1 MKKLI
6 TMLSVLIIALLLL
19 PTTLSAQTSEQQSSE
34 SLNALNRY
42 LQYVQAGQ
50 VDQVVSLV
58 QDTRF
63 PSSSLHTEY
72 SKLFDDSNQKLIS
85 YEITNVVSSTRT
97 QAMYLTKLT
106 FLNGSIQQVPFELRY
121 DNGWKVWITP
131 ETLEDNLYKQL
142 TAPTTKF
149 SLSDNNNSTYA
160 VSNLI
165 SWNFSGR
172 SEGYYFYSIN
182 SVNFTKTSNEKV
194 YLNLQQWVDN
204 NKGGVPDIEY
214 AIIEQSWMGDVIWG
228 TVTGTGTYNSKTK
241 TLTMTGIDQDVS
253 NGKLRFKIR
262 VTNTDSTHSGSGY
275 AYIE

>member
-1 MKKLI
+1 MKQLK
-6 TMLSVLIIALLLL
+6 TMLFVLIIALMLL
-19 PTTLSAQTSEQQSSE
+19 PTTLSAQKSEQPSSE
-34 SLNALNRY
+34 SFYALTRY
-42 LQYVQAGQ
+42 LQNVQAGQ
-50 VDQVVSLV
+50 VDQVISLV

-63 PSSSLHTEY
+63 PSSSLYTEY

-85 YEITNVVSSTRT
+85 YEITNVLSSSST

-131 ETLEDNLYKQL
+131 ETLEGNLYKQL
-142 TAPTTKF
+142 TAPTIKF
-149 SLSDNNNSTYA
+149 AISDSSNSTYA

-172 SEGYYFYSIN
+172 TEGYYFYSIN
-182 SVNFTKTSNEKV
+182 SVNFTKTSTEKV
-194 YLNLQQWVDN
+194 YLNLNQWVDN

-214 AIIEQSWMGDVIWG
+214 SIIEQSWMGDVIWG
-228 TVTGTGTYNSKTK
+228 TVTGTGTYSSKTK
-241 TLTMTGIDQDVS
+241 TLTMTGIDQEVS